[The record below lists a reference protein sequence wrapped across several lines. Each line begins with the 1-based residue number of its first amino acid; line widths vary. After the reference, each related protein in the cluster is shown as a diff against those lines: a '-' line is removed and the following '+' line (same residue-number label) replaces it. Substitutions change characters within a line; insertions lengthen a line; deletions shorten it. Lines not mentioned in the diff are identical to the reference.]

1 MKIILTEFY
10 KKERNTNLDMKRVFP
25 HARSLLRW
33 WWWWVLET
41 HPTE

>member
-10 KKERNTNLDMKRVFP
+10 KKERNTYLDRRGVLP
-25 HARSLLRW
+25 QARLLL

-41 HPTE
+41 HPTK